1 MHKCMNAQMHECTNG
16 GHFAI
21 GACAFEHLWF
31 RAFVRFCIS
40 CGLGILAFL
49 YSYCRYPM
57 PAPDDPIR
65 IPIEAELDLH
75 PFAPGDIPSVVAEYV
90 EAAAAAGFD
99 EIRVIHGRG
108 RGVQRGIVQAA
119 LERHARVVEFWDDP
133 RAHLGATVARLITD
147 S

>member
-1 MHKCMNAQMHECTNG
+1 M
-16 GHFAI
+16 
-21 GACAFEHLWF
+21 
-31 RAFVRFCIS
+31 S
-40 CGLGILAFL
+40 
-49 YSYCRYPM
+49 
-57 PAPDDPIR
+57 APDDPIR

-75 PFAPGDIPSVVAEYV
+75 PFAPSDIPSVVAEYV

-133 RAHLGATVARLITD
+133 QAHLGATIARIVTD

>member
-1 MHKCMNAQMHECTNG
+1 MPLVHE
-16 GHFAI
+16 HSSIRAI
-21 GACAFEHLWF
+21 
-31 RAFVRFCIS
+31 RAFVHFVHFC
-40 CGLGILAFL
+40 ILAFL
-49 YSYCRYPM
+49 LRYPM
-57 PAPDDPIR
+57 PASDDPIR

-75 PFAPGDIPSVVAEYV
+75 PFAPSDIPSVVAEYV

-119 LERHARVVEFWDDP
+119 LERHARVAEFWDDP
-133 RAHLGATVARLITD
+133 RAHLGATIARIVTD